1 MLGIYIASGVIVCL
15 GIAIAV
21 FNRIEKL
28 KRTIEAKQADLEE
41 AKAESIRKEN
51 RLLVSFTEQSA
62 DFRKKMEMAED
73 ELHFVKDQY
82 DEMLKDQTTL
92 TEDRDKWKAKAEV
105 ATTENNDL
113 KQTKDSLSQE
123 CDSLQQALQTAQA
136 QKEEWEEKYTAE
148 SARWDAQKRA
158 LVGQLRQGESLEA
171 PQPAAQ
177 AEATEVVPKGDPTR
191 YHLCDGVIITYE
203 SMVAGEPSPTH
214 PSQLTNT
221 LLYDGFTTINP
232 LCGSSRSEHDSY
244 PALMLPRNGA
254 AVLSPVSIQRAAEHP
269 LLTALRTRLKE
280 ALAHKE
286 GIRLLGPVALPVRGR
301 TYGYVAELAIYVQTA
316 NLYVSIQIDAPYT
329 LSTRQPLHAIG
340 GADLL
345 HDLYFAENGW
355 AVFRV
360 AEQQLAE
367 HPAEVD
373 ALLMQQLALMA
384 GRLDLYR
391 EADAEAIGLDR
402 WTASQADEMAQAKQR
417 EGYLPQPAQAAL
429 RQLTPTP
436 FEGESP
442 AADILA
448 ADTASLEKQLK
459 RMKGHP
465 YTKVSVRTND
475 YEYLFMTGSEQPTT
489 QGYER
494 GWFVTDIIEEKKV
507 FIPLS
512 DITALTALDQPWLYP
527 ELAIGDELS
536 MADWDQLGAWL
547 KEAAYGS
554 RPISLQYKEGDTLTE
569 AQNVL
574 YLTHL
579 FTLPH
584 SDETVGWQQASAL
597 LFSVDSLKDDLQN
610 FTGYLPKTADSR
622 SFNAYQVKRIGLYNC
637 HKPAADYGMADLL
650 NCVQTG
656 ATDVMKLLYDTWGVE
671 KRYKAALL

>member
-105 ATTENNDL
+105 TTAENNDL

-123 CDSLQQALQTAQA
+123 RDSLQQALQTAQA

-158 LVGQLRQGESLEA
+158 LVGQLRQGESFEA
-171 PQPAAQ
+171 PQLAAQ
-177 AEATEVVPKGDPTR
+177 AEATEVAPKGDPTR
-191 YHLCDGVIITYE
+191 YHLCDGVIIIYE

-232 LCGSSRSEHDSY
+232 LCGSSRDEHESY

-280 ALAHKE
+280 ALAHKD
-286 GIRLLGPVALPVRGR
+286 GIRLLGPLALPVRGR
-301 TYGYVAELAIYVQTA
+301 TYGYVADLAIYVQTA

-355 AVFRV
+355 AVFRI

-391 EADAEAIGLDR
+391 EADAQAIGLDR
-402 WTASQADEMAQAKQR
+402 WTASQAPTRAKA
-417 EGYLPQPAQAAL
+417 PP
-429 RQLTPTP
+429 PT
-436 FEGESP
+436 SW
-442 AADILA
+442 
-448 ADTASLEKQLK
+448 
-459 RMKGHP
+459 
-465 YTKVSVRTND
+465 
-475 YEYLFMTGSEQPTT
+475 QPT
-489 QGYER
+489 
-494 GWFVTDIIEEKKV
+494 
-507 FIPLS
+507 
-512 DITALTALDQPWLYP
+512 QP
-527 ELAIGDELS
+527 
-536 MADWDQLGAWL
+536 
-547 KEAAYGS
+547 
-554 RPISLQYKEGDTLTE
+554 
-569 AQNVL
+569 
-574 YLTHL
+574 
-579 FTLPH
+579 
-584 SDETVGWQQASAL
+584 
-597 LFSVDSLKDDLQN
+597 
-610 FTGYLPKTADSR
+610 R
-622 SFNAYQVKRIGLYNC
+622 S
-637 HKPAADYGMADLL
+637 
-650 NCVQTG
+650 TSS
-656 ATDVMKLLYDTWGVE
+656 
-671 KRYKAALL
+671 